1 MNAGHG
7 ADAGIANGG
16 DGADAG
22 FATVPGDGAPLRVL
36 VVGAGGMGR
45 AWLRAVRESD
55 AVALA
60 GVVDLDTDRAAE
72 ALAATGHDERVPVGT
87 ELTEIAAGCAPD
99 AVIDVTVPEAHLP
112 VTLRALALGL
122 PVLGEK
128 PLAPTLPEGLR
139 LAAAA
144 EAAGQL
150 FMVSQSRRYHPELH
164 ALRAALPRL
173 GRVGV
178 ASTEFYVAPRFG
190 GFRDAM
196 AQPLLVDM
204 AIHAFD
210 TARWLLDAEPVSVR
224 CESFNP
230 AWSWYAGD
238 AAATAVFE
246 MTGGARYV
254 YTGSWCSPG
263 VETSWNGRWRLSGEH
278 GGALWDGS
286 GPARFETE
294 TETETE
300 TDAAAQT
307 GPPEAGYGRGI
318 AGALAEFVAALRTGR
333 TPLGEV
339 HQNLRTLAMVVA
351 AVESA
356 ERDRRIAVDALLADA
371 LESALATASD
381 LERPRL
387 AAWNGRVP

>member
-1 MNAGHG
+1 
-7 ADAGIANGG
+7 
-16 DGADAG
+16 
-22 FATVPGDGAPLRVL
+22 
-36 VVGAGGMGR
+36 MGR
-45 AWLRAVRESD
+45 AWLRAVRDSD
-55 AVALA
+55 AVTLA
-60 GVVDLDTDRAAE
+60 GVVDLDADRATE

-87 ELTEIAAGCAPD
+87 ALERVAAGCAPD

-164 ALRAALPRL
+164 ALRASLPRL
-173 GRVGV
+173 GRIGV
-178 ASTEFYVAPRFG
+178 ASTEFFLAPRFG

-238 AAATAVFE
+238 AAATATFE

-286 GPARFETE
+286 GPARFET
-294 TETETE
+294 
-300 TDAAAQT
+300 
-307 GPPEAGYGRGI
+307 GPEAEAPEAPAAPGHGKGI

-333 TPLGEV
+333 APLGEV

-387 AAWNGRVP
+387 AAWNGRVPG